1 MSSDPGAVFL
11 MYHELEL
18 AGRQLCQSDPG
29 YIRYILSAGEFSRQM
44 RLVRELGLRGSSV
57 SEALNF
63 SSPAI
68 AITFDDGCE
77 TDLISAAP
85 VLQELG
91 FGATFFVVTGWIG
104 KPGFLSKSQLREL
117 ARSGFEIGCH
127 SRTHAYLSDL
137 DDAGLQI
144 EIGQAK
150 VELEQML
157 GLPVEHF
164 SCPGGRYD
172 SRVSL
177 TAMSSGYRT
186 VSTSIPRINS
196 PAADKFSLGRVAVTR
211 DIDSSAFQRM
221 CRGESLWT
229 LALRSRVR
237 DRAKSLMGNRVYDR
251 VRALLL
257 K

>member
-1 MSSDPGAVFL
+1 

-18 AGRQLCQSDPG
+18 PGRQLCQSDPG
-29 YIRYILSAGEFSRQM
+29 YLRYILTADEFSRQM
-44 RLVRELGLRGSSV
+44 NDVRELGLVGTSV
-57 SEALNF
+57 SGALRY
-63 SSPAI
+63 SSPRV

-85 VLQELG
+85 VLQGLG

-104 KPGFLSKSQLREL
+104 KPGFLSQTQLRQL
-117 ARSGFEIGCH
+117 AESGFEIGCH

-157 GLPVEHF
+157 GRTVEHF

-172 SRVSL
+172 ARVSRV
-177 TAMSSGYRT
+177 AMSSGFQT
-186 VSTSIPRINS
+186 VSTSVPRVNS
-196 PAADKFSLGRVAVTR
+196 AAADRFSLGRVAVTR
-211 DIDSSAFQRM
+211 EMTPPAFRSICQ
-221 CRGESLWT
+221 GKLPWK
-229 LALRSRVR
+229 LALGGNVR
-237 DRAKSLMGNRVYDR
+237 DRAKNLLGNRVYDR